1 MRCSHLNRAL
11 CTRVSI
17 LNMSEIKTA
26 SALAQDKNFN
36 EAIEVLDS
44 FYSRGQA
51 SRDDLIKVIPYFQK
65 AGRYSEVE
73 AYCEKVI
80 IPNLKKD
87 SESVFSHRCV
97 EIQDAFFNLALH
109 KMYAKLSLCAKR
121 EKAKLEEERFGQL
134 SDDAFGKY
142 QSKLALGDSIEE
154 RKGFEQVLE
163 TFGQDPGDWP
173 SIFFEFVHNKLFKR
187 DSQRVAFLL
196 CVGLSD

>member
-1 MRCSHLNRAL
+1 
-11 CTRVSI
+11 
-17 LNMSEIKTA
+17 MSEIKTA
-26 SALAQDKNFN
+26 SALAKDKKFN

-44 FYSRGQA
+44 LYSRGKA

-87 SESVFSHRCV
+87 NESVFSHKCS
-97 EIQDAFFNLALH
+97 EIQDAFFNPALH

-121 EKAKLEEERFGQL
+121 EKVKMDEERFGKL

-142 QSKLALGDSIEE
+142 QSQLTLGESIED

-163 TFGQDPGDWP
+163 TFGQDPDEWP
-173 SIFFEFVHNKLFKR
+173 SIFKMKYQH
-187 DSQRVAFLL
+187 FL
-196 CVGLSD
+196 

>member
-1 MRCSHLNRAL
+1 M
-11 CTRVSI
+11 
-17 LNMSEIKTA
+17 NMSEIKTA
-26 SALAQDKNFN
+26 SALAKDKKFN

-44 FYSRGQA
+44 LYSRGKA

-87 SESVFSHRCV
+87 NESVFSHKCS
-97 EIQDAFFNLALH
+97 EIQDAFFNPALH

-121 EKAKLEEERFGQL
+121 EKVKMDEERFGKL

-142 QSKLALGDSIEE
+142 QSQLTLGESIED

-163 TFGQDPGDWP
+163 TFGQDPDEWP
-173 SIFFEFVHNKLFKR
+173 SIFKMKYQH
-187 DSQRVAFLL
+187 FL
-196 CVGLSD
+196 

>member
-1 MRCSHLNRAL
+1 M
-11 CTRVSI
+11 
-17 LNMSEIKTA
+17 NMSEIKTA
-26 SALAQDKNFN
+26 SALAKDKKFN

-44 FYSRGQA
+44 FYSRGKA

-87 SESVFSHRCV
+87 NESVFSHKCS

-109 KMYAKLSLCAKR
+109 KMYAKLSLCSKR
-121 EKAKLEEERFGQL
+121 EKVKMDEERFGKL

-142 QSKLALGDSIEE
+142 QSQLTLGESIED

-163 TFGQDPGDWP
+163 TFGQDPDEWP
-173 SIFFEFVHNKLFKR
+173 SIFKMKYQH
-187 DSQRVAFLL
+187 FL
-196 CVGLSD
+196 